1 MKWRRILLGCGA
13 ICFDGPVYAERPAPA
28 GLACLWTRTV
38 SSPTVQRV
46 VPDGCT
52 DLMWTPSTGALFVAG
67 PDTRAQLASV
77 VPGTLYGV
85 RLPPGAF
92 PSVFGVPAHAVRD
105 LRVPLPDLVPS
116 ARLESF
122 TAMVEFCASRVTVD
136 PALAATAAV
145 LRTGDVA
152 TAAWE
157 IGLSERQLRRRCLDA
172 FGYPPKVLQRVLRF
186 DTAVRLAW
194 NGVPFASVAAE
205 AGYADQAHL
214 AREVRA
220 LAGVPLGQLI
230 RP

>member
-1 MKWRRILLGCGA
+1 
-13 ICFDGPVYAERPAPA
+13 VYAERPAPS

-38 SSPTVQRV
+38 SAPTVQRV

-52 DLMWTPSTGALFVAG
+52 DLMWAPATGALFVAG
-67 PDTRAQLASV
+67 PDTSAQLAV
-77 VPGTLYGV
+77 VAPGTLYGV

-105 LRVPLPDLVPS
+105 LRVPLSSLVPD
-116 ARLESF
+116 ARLASF
-122 TAMVEFCASRVTVD
+122 SDVVAFCVSRVVVD
-136 PALAATAAV
+136 PALAATAAL
-145 LRTGDVA
+145 LRSSDV
-152 TAAWE
+152 TSAAWE
-157 IGLSERQLRRRCLDA
+157 IGLSSRQLRRRCLDA

-186 DTAVRLAW
+186 DAAMRLAW
-194 NGVPFASVAAE
+194 SGMPFASVAFE

-230 RP
+230 RS

>member
-1 MKWRRILLGCGA
+1 MSLIILPRVD
-13 ICFDGPVYAERPAPA
+13 DGRVYAERPAPA

-38 SSPTVQRV
+38 AVETVQRV

-52 DLMWTPSTGALFVAG
+52 DLMWTPATGALFVAG
-67 PDTRAQLASV
+67 PDTQAQLASV
-77 VPGTLYGV
+77 APGTLYGV

-105 LRVPLPDLVPS
+105 LRVPLSELVPGV
-116 ARLESF
+116 RLESF
-122 TAMVEFCASRVTVD
+122 SDMVAFCASRVVVD
-136 PALAATAAV
+136 PVLSGTASL
-145 LRTGDVA
+145 LRTADVA
-152 TAAWE
+152 SAAWE
-157 IGLSERQLRRRCLDA
+157 IGLSSRQLRRRCLDA

-186 DTAVRLAW
+186 DAAMRLAW
-194 NGVPFASVAAE
+194 SGLPFASVAVE

>member
-1 MKWRRILLGCGA
+1 MGG
-13 ICFDGPVYAERPAPA
+13 VYAERPAPA

-38 SSPTVQRV
+38 TSSTVQRV

-52 DLMWTPSTGALFVAG
+52 DLMWSPVSGSLFVAG
-67 PDTRAQLASV
+67 PDTQAQLATV
-77 VPGTLYGV
+77 QPGTLYGV

-105 LRVPLPDLVPS
+105 LRVPLSSLVPE

-122 TAMVEFCASRVTVD
+122 SDMVEFCASRVVVD
-136 PALAATAAV
+136 PSLAATASL
-145 LRTGDVA
+145 LRSGDVA
-152 TAAWE
+152 SVAWE
-157 IGLSERQLRRRCLDA
+157 IGLSARQLRRRCLDA

-186 DTAVRLAW
+186 DAAMRLAW
-194 NGVPFASVAAE
+194 GGMPFASVAFE

-214 AREVRA
+214 AREVRS

>member
-1 MKWRRILLGCGA
+1 M
-13 ICFDGPVYAERPAPA
+13 YAELPAPA

-52 DLMWTPSTGALFVAG
+52 DLMWTPASGALFVAG
-67 PDTRAQLASV
+67 PDTSAQLASV
-77 VPGTLYGV
+77 APGTLYGV

-105 LRVPLPDLVPS
+105 LRVPLSDLVPS
-116 ARLESF
+116 ARLTSF
-122 TAMVEFCASRVTVD
+122 SSMVEFCASRVVVD
-136 PALAATAAV
+136 PALTATASL
-145 LRTGDVA
+145 LRSGDVES
-152 TAAWE
+152 AAWE
-157 IGLSERQLRRRCLDA
+157 IGLSSRQLRRRCLDA

-186 DTAVRLAW
+186 DSALKLAW
-194 NGVPFASVAAE
+194 AGKPFASVAFE

-214 AREVRA
+214 AREVRT

>member
-1 MKWRRILLGCGA
+1 
-13 ICFDGPVYAERPAPA
+13 VYAERPAPA

-52 DLMWTPSTGALFVAG
+52 DLMWAPGSGSLFVAG
-67 PDTRAQLASV
+67 PDTRAQLAV
-77 VPGTLYGV
+77 VSPGTLYGV

-92 PSVFGVPAHAVRD
+92 PSVFGVPAHAVKD
-105 LRVPLPDLVPS
+105 LRVPLEELVPEV
-116 ARLESF
+116 RLQSF
-122 TAMVEFCASRVTVD
+122 SDMVAFCASRVSVD
-136 PALAATAAV
+136 PAVAATASL
-145 LRTGDVA
+145 LRTVDVSS
-152 TAAWE
+152 AAWE
-157 IGLSERQLRRRCLDA
+157 IGLSSRQLRRRCLDA

-186 DTAVRLAW
+186 DAAMRLAW

-214 AREVRA
+214 AREVRS

>member
-1 MKWRRILLGCGA
+1 
-13 ICFDGPVYAERPAPA
+13 VYAERPAPA

-38 SSPTVQRV
+38 TSPTVQRV

-52 DLMWTPSTGALFVAG
+52 DLMWTPATGALFVAG
-67 PDTRAQLASV
+67 PDTQAQLATV
-77 VPGTLYGV
+77 APGTLYGV

-105 LRVPLPDLVPS
+105 LRVPLSELVPGV
-116 ARLESF
+116 RLTSF
-122 TAMVEFCASRVTVD
+122 SDMVSFCASRVVMD
-136 PALAATAAV
+136 PALAATASL
-145 LRTGDVA
+145 LRSCDV
-152 TAAWE
+152 TSAAWE
-157 IGLSERQLRRRCLDA
+157 IGLSSRQLRRRCLDA

-186 DTAVRLAW
+186 DAAVRLAW
-194 NGVPFASVAAE
+194 DGLPFASVAAE

-214 AREVRA
+214 AREVRS

>member
-1 MKWRRILLGCGA
+1 MEV
-13 ICFDGPVYAERPAPA
+13 VYAERPAPA

-38 SSPTVQRV
+38 SSETVQRV

-52 DLMWTPSTGALFVAG
+52 DLMWSPATGSLFVAG
-67 PDTRAQLASV
+67 PDTAAQLAV
-77 VPGTLYGV
+77 VAPGTLYGV

-105 LRVPLPDLVPS
+105 LRVPLSSLVPD
-116 ARLESF
+116 ARLSSF
-122 TAMVEFCASRVTVD
+122 SEMVEFCASRVVVD
-136 PALAATAAV
+136 PALAATASL
-145 LRTGDVA
+145 LRTSDVA
-152 TAAWE
+152 SAAWE
-157 IGLSERQLRRRCLDA
+157 IGLSSRQLRRRCLDA

-186 DTAVRLAW
+186 DLAMRLAW
-194 NGVPFASVAAE
+194 RGMPFASVAVE

-214 AREVRA
+214 AREVRS

>member
-1 MKWRRILLGCGA
+1 ME
-13 ICFDGPVYAERPAPA
+13 PVYAERPAPA

-52 DLMWTPSTGALFVAG
+52 DLMWTPSTGALNVAG
-67 PDTRAQLASV
+67 PDTQAQLASV
-77 VPGTLYGV
+77 APGTLYGV

-105 LRVPLPDLVPS
+105 LRVPLTDLVPS

-122 TAMVEFCASRVTVD
+122 TSMVEFCASRVTVD
-136 PALAATAAV
+136 PVLTATAAL
-145 LRTGDVA
+145 LRTGDVT

-186 DTAVRLAW
+186 DSALRLAW
-194 NGVPFASVAAE
+194 TGVPFATVAAE

-220 LAGVPLGQLI
+220 LAGVSLGQLI

>member
-1 MKWRRILLGCGA
+1 
-13 ICFDGPVYAERPAPA
+13 VYAERPAPA

-38 SSPTVQRV
+38 AEPTVQRV

-52 DLMWTPSTGALFVAG
+52 DLMWMPATGALFVAG
-67 PDTRAQLASV
+67 PDTHAQLAAV
-77 VPGTLYGV
+77 APGTLYGV

-105 LRVPLPDLVPS
+105 LRVPLSELVPS
-116 ARLESF
+116 ARLTSF
-122 TAMVEFCASRVTVD
+122 SSMVAFCASRVVVD
-136 PALAATAAV
+136 PVLAGTASL
-145 LRTGDVA
+145 LRTADVA

-157 IGLSERQLRRRCLDA
+157 IGLSSRQLRRRCLDA

-186 DTAVRLAW
+186 DAAMRLAW
-194 NGVPFASVAAE
+194 DGVPFAAVATE

-214 AREVRA
+214 AREVRS

>member
-1 MKWRRILLGCGA
+1 
-13 ICFDGPVYAERPAPA
+13 VYAERPAPA

-38 SSPTVQRV
+38 TSPTVQRV

-52 DLMWTPSTGALFVAG
+52 DLMWTPATGALFVAG
-67 PDTRAQLASV
+67 PDTQAQLATV
-77 VPGTLYGV
+77 APGTLYGV

-105 LRVPLPDLVPS
+105 LRVPLAELVPGV
-116 ARLESF
+116 RLTSF
-122 TAMVEFCASRVTVD
+122 SDMVSFCASRVVVD
-136 PALAATAAV
+136 PALAATASL
-145 LRTGDVA
+145 LRFGDV
-152 TAAWE
+152 TSAAWE
-157 IGLSERQLRRRCLDA
+157 IGLSSRQLRRRCLDA

-186 DTAVRLAW
+186 DAAVRLAW
-194 NGVPFASVAAE
+194 DGLPFAAVAAE

-214 AREVRA
+214 AREVRS

>member
-1 MKWRRILLGCGA
+1 
-13 ICFDGPVYAERPAPA
+13 VYAERPAPA

-38 SSPTVQRV
+38 TSPTVQRV

-52 DLMWTPSTGALFVAG
+52 DLMWTPATGALFVAG
-67 PDTRAQLASV
+67 PDTQAQLATV
-77 VPGTLYGV
+77 APGTLYGV

-105 LRVPLPDLVPS
+105 LRVPLAELVPGV
-116 ARLESF
+116 RLTSF
-122 TAMVEFCASRVTVD
+122 SDMVSFCASRVVMD
-136 PALAATAAV
+136 PALAATASL
-145 LRTGDVA
+145 LRSGNVTS
-152 TAAWE
+152 AAWE
-157 IGLSERQLRRRCLDA
+157 IGLSSRQLRRRCLDA

-186 DTAVRLAW
+186 DAAVRLAW
-194 NGVPFASVAAE
+194 DGLPFAAVAAE

-214 AREVRA
+214 AREVRS

>member
-1 MKWRRILLGCGA
+1 M
-13 ICFDGPVYAERPAPA
+13 YAERPAPA

-52 DLMWTPSTGALFVAG
+52 DLMWTPASGALFVAG
-67 PDTRAQLASV
+67 PDAVAQLASV
-77 VPGTLYGV
+77 APGTLYGV

-105 LRVPLPDLVPS
+105 LRVPLSDLVPS
-116 ARLESF
+116 ARLTSF
-122 TAMVEFCASRVTVD
+122 SSMVEFCASRVVVD
-136 PALAATAAV
+136 PALAATASL

-152 TAAWE
+152 SAAWE
-157 IGLSERQLRRRCLDA
+157 IGLSSRQLRRRCLDA

-186 DTAVRLAW
+186 DFAVKRAW
-194 NGVPFASVAAE
+194 AGRPFASVAFE

-214 AREVRA
+214 AREVKA
-220 LAGVPLGQLI
+220 LAGVSLGQLI

>member
-1 MKWRRILLGCGA
+1 M
-13 ICFDGPVYAERPAPA
+13 YAERPAPA

-38 SSPTVQRV
+38 SAETVQRV

-52 DLMWTPSTGALFVAG
+52 DLMWAPATGALFVAG
-67 PDTRAQLASV
+67 PDTAAQLAV
-77 VPGTLYGV
+77 VAPGTLYGV

-105 LRVPLPDLVPS
+105 LRVPLTELVPS
-116 ARLESF
+116 ARLSSF
-122 TAMVEFCASRVTVD
+122 SDMVAFCASRVVED
-136 PALAATAAV
+136 PVLSGTASL
-145 LRTGDVA
+145 LRTCDVRS
-152 TAAWE
+152 AAWE
-157 IGLSERQLRRRCLDA
+157 IGLSSRQLRRRCLDA

-186 DTAVRLAW
+186 DAALRLAW
-194 NGVPFASVAAE
+194 NGVPFASVASE

>member
-1 MKWRRILLGCGA
+1 M
-13 ICFDGPVYAERPAPA
+13 YAERPAPA

-38 SSPTVQRV
+38 SVPTVQRV

-52 DLMWTPSTGALFVAG
+52 DLMWAPGSGALMVAG
-67 PDTRAQLASV
+67 PDTAAQMASV
-77 VPGTLYGV
+77 SAGTLYGV

-105 LRVPLPDLVPS
+105 LRVPLAELVPS
-116 ARLESF
+116 ARLDSF
-122 TAMVEFCASRVTVD
+122 SAMVAFCASRVVVD
-136 PALAATAAV
+136 PALAATASL
-145 LRTGDVA
+145 LRTSDVA
-152 TAAWE
+152 AAAWE
-157 IGLSERQLRRRCLDA
+157 IGLSSRQLRRRCLDA

-186 DTAVRLAW
+186 DSAVRLAW
-194 NGVPFASVAAE
+194 AGEPFASVAVA

>member
-1 MKWRRILLGCGA
+1 MY
-13 ICFDGPVYAERPAPA
+13 VERPAPA

-52 DLMWTPSTGALFVAG
+52 DLMWTPATGALFVAG
-67 PDTRAQLASV
+67 PDTQGQLATV
-77 VPGTLYGV
+77 APGTLYGV

-105 LRVPLPDLVPS
+105 LRVPLSELVPGV
-116 ARLESF
+116 RLTSF
-122 TAMVEFCASRVTVD
+122 SDMVSFCASRVVVD
-136 PALAATAAV
+136 PALAATASL
-145 LRTGDVA
+145 LRSGDV
-152 TAAWE
+152 TSAAWE
-157 IGLSERQLRRRCLDA
+157 IGLSSRQLRRRCLDA

-194 NGVPFASVAAE
+194 DGLPFATVAAE

-214 AREVRA
+214 AREVRS

>member
-1 MKWRRILLGCGA
+1 M
-13 ICFDGPVYAERPAPA
+13 YAERPAPA

-38 SSPTVQRV
+38 VEKTVQRV

-52 DLMWTPSTGALFVAG
+52 DLMWAPATGALFVAG
-67 PDTRAQLASV
+67 PDTHAQLASV
-77 VPGTLYGV
+77 APGTLYGV

-105 LRVPLPDLVPS
+105 LRVPLSELVPS
-116 ARLESF
+116 ARLSSF
-122 TAMVEFCASRVTVD
+122 SDMVSFCASRVVVD
-136 PALAATAAV
+136 PALTATASL
-145 LRTGDVA
+145 LRSGDVGA
-152 TAAWE
+152 AAWE
-157 IGLSERQLRRRCLDA
+157 IGLSARQLRRRCLDA

-186 DTAVRLAW
+186 DAAMRLAW
-194 NGVPFASVAAE
+194 GGMPFASVAFE

>member
-1 MKWRRILLGCGA
+1 LLSWNPLCNRRR
-13 ICFDGPVYAERPAPA
+13 VYAERPAPA

-52 DLMWTPSTGALFVAG
+52 DLMWTPASGALFVAG
-67 PDTRAQLASV
+67 PDTSAQFASV
-77 VPGTLYGV
+77 APGTLYGV

-105 LRVPLPDLVPS
+105 LRVPLSELVPS
-116 ARLESF
+116 ARLDTFSD
-122 TAMVEFCASRVTVD
+122 MVSFCASRVVVD
-136 PALAATAAV
+136 PALAATASL
-145 LRTGDVA
+145 LRSGDVGA
-152 TAAWE
+152 VAWE
-157 IGLSERQLRRRCLDA
+157 IGLSSRQLRRRCLDA

-186 DTAVRLAW
+186 DAALRLAW
-194 NGVPFASVAAE
+194 KGVPFSAVAFE

>member
-1 MKWRRILLGCGA
+1 M
-13 ICFDGPVYAERPAPA
+13 YAERPAPA

-38 SSPTVQRV
+38 AAPTVQRV

-52 DLMWTPSTGALFVAG
+52 DLMWMPATGALFVAG
-67 PDTRAQLASV
+67 PDTHAQLATV
-77 VPGTLYGV
+77 APGTLYGV

-105 LRVPLPDLVPS
+105 LRAPLSELVPS
-116 ARLESF
+116 ARLTSF
-122 TAMVEFCASRVTVD
+122 SSMVSFCASRVVVD
-136 PALAATAAV
+136 PVLAGTAAL
-145 LRTGDVA
+145 LRTTDVA

-157 IGLSERQLRRRCLDA
+157 IGLSSRQLRRRCLDA

-186 DTAVRLAW
+186 DAAMHLAW
-194 NGVPFASVAAE
+194 DGLPFASVATE

-214 AREVRA
+214 AREVRS

>member
-1 MKWRRILLGCGA
+1 M
-13 ICFDGPVYAERPAPA
+13 YAERPAPA

-38 SSPTVQRV
+38 STPTVQRV

-52 DLMWTPSTGALFVAG
+52 DLMWKPATGSVFVAG
-67 PDTRAQLASV
+67 PDTQAQLATVSL
-77 VPGTLYGV
+77 GTLYGV

-105 LRVPLPDLVPS
+105 LRVPLSELVPS
-116 ARLESF
+116 ARLTMF
-122 TAMVEFCASRVTVD
+122 TDMVAFCASRVVVD
-136 PALAATAAV
+136 PALAGTV
-145 LRTGDVA
+145 SLLRSRDVGSV
-152 TAAWE
+152 AWE

-186 DTAVRLAW
+186 DAAMRLAW
-194 NGVPFASVAAE
+194 DGVPFAGVAAE

-220 LAGVPLGQLI
+220 LAGVSLSQLI

>member
-1 MKWRRILLGCGA
+1 M
-13 ICFDGPVYAERPAPA
+13 DHVYAERPAPA

-38 SSPTVQRV
+38 AESTVQRV

-52 DLMWTPSTGALFVAG
+52 DLMWTPATGALFVAG
-67 PDTRAQLASV
+67 PDTTAQLASIT
-77 VPGTLYGV
+77 PGTLYGV

-105 LRVPLPDLVPS
+105 QRVPLTELVPS
-116 ARLESF
+116 ARLTTFSD
-122 TAMVEFCASRVTVD
+122 MVAFCAARVTPD
-136 PALAATAAV
+136 PVLAGTASLLRARDVGAV
-145 LRTGDVA
+145 
-152 TAAWE
+152 AWE

-186 DTAVRLAW
+186 DAAMRLAW
-194 NGVPFASVAAE
+194 AGRPFAAVAFE

-220 LAGVPLGQLI
+220 LAGVPLSQLI

>member
-1 MKWRRILLGCGA
+1 M
-13 ICFDGPVYAERPAPA
+13 YAERPAPA

-38 SSPTVQRV
+38 SSPAVQRV

-52 DLMWTPSTGALFVAG
+52 DLMWTPATGALFVAG
-67 PDTRAQLASV
+67 PDTQAQLASV
-77 VPGTLYGV
+77 APGTLYGV

-105 LRVPLPDLVPS
+105 QRVPLSELVPS

-122 TAMVEFCASRVTVD
+122 SEMVAFCASRVVVD
-136 PALAATAAV
+136 PALVATASL

-152 TAAWE
+152 SAAWE
-157 IGLSERQLRRRCLDA
+157 IGLSSRQLRRRCLDA

-186 DTAVRLAW
+186 DSALRLAW
-194 NGVPFASVAAE
+194 DGVPFAAVAAE

-220 LAGVPLGQLI
+220 LAGVSLGQLI

>member
-1 MKWRRILLGCGA
+1 M
-13 ICFDGPVYAERPAPA
+13 GPVYAERPAPA

-38 SSPTVQRV
+38 SSSTVQRV

-52 DLMWTPSTGALFVAG
+52 DLMWTPATGSLFVAG
-67 PDTRAQLASV
+67 PDTQAQLAV
-77 VPGTLYGV
+77 VTPGTLYGV

-105 LRVPLPDLVPS
+105 QRVALSELVPS
-116 ARLESF
+116 ARLSSF
-122 TAMVEFCASRVTVD
+122 SDMVSFCASRVVVD
-136 PALAATAAV
+136 PALAATASL
-145 LRTGDVA
+145 LRSSGVGS
-152 TAAWE
+152 AAWE
-157 IGLSERQLRRRCLDA
+157 IGLSARQLRRRCLDA

-186 DTAVRLAW
+186 DAAVRLAW
-194 NGVPFASVAAE
+194 DGLPFASVAVE

>member
-1 MKWRRILLGCGA
+1 MD
-13 ICFDGPVYAERPAPA
+13 FVYAERPAPA

-38 SSPTVQRV
+38 SAETVQRV

-52 DLMWTPSTGALFVAG
+52 DLMWTPATGSLFVAG
-67 PDTRAQLASV
+67 PDTAAQLAV
-77 VPGTLYGV
+77 VAPGTLYGV

-105 LRVPLPDLVPS
+105 LRVPLSSLLPDV
-116 ARLESF
+116 RLTSF
-122 TAMVEFCASRVTVD
+122 SDMVAFCASRVVVD
-136 PALAATAAV
+136 PALAATASL
-145 LRTGDVA
+145 LRSSDVA

-157 IGLSERQLRRRCLDA
+157 IGLSSRQLRRRCLDA

-186 DTAVRLAW
+186 DFAMRLAW
-194 NGVPFASVAAE
+194 RGRPFASIAAE

-214 AREVRA
+214 AREVRS
-220 LAGVPLGQLI
+220 LGGVPLGQLI

>member
-1 MKWRRILLGCGA
+1 M
-13 ICFDGPVYAERPAPA
+13 YAERPAPA

-38 SSPTVQRV
+38 PAPAVQRV

-52 DLMWTPSTGALFVAG
+52 DLMWTPATGALWVAG

-77 VPGTLYGV
+77 APGTLYGV

-105 LRVPLPDLVPS
+105 LRVPLSDLVPA
-116 ARLESF
+116 ARLTSF
-122 TAMVEFCASRVTVD
+122 SEMVAFCTARVVAD
-136 PALAATAAV
+136 PALTATAAL
-145 LRTGDVA
+145 LRTRDVES
-152 TAAWE
+152 AAWE
-157 IGLSERQLRRRCLDA
+157 IGLSSRQLRRRCLDA

-186 DTAVRLAW
+186 DSALRLAW
-194 NGVPFASVAAE
+194 TGVPFAAVAAE

-220 LAGVPLGQLI
+220 LAGVSLGQLI

>member
-1 MKWRRILLGCGA
+1 M
-13 ICFDGPVYAERPAPA
+13 YAERPAPA

-38 SSPTVQRV
+38 TSPTVQRV

-52 DLMWTPSTGALFVAG
+52 DLMWTPATGALFVAG
-67 PDTRAQLASV
+67 PDTQAQLATV
-77 VPGTLYGV
+77 APGTLYGV

-105 LRVPLPDLVPS
+105 LRVPLAELVPGV
-116 ARLESF
+116 RLTSF
-122 TAMVEFCASRVTVD
+122 SDMVSFCASRVVMD
-136 PALAATAAV
+136 PALAATASL
-145 LRTGDVA
+145 LRSGNVTS
-152 TAAWE
+152 AAWE
-157 IGLSERQLRRRCLDA
+157 IGLSSRQLRRRCLDA

-186 DTAVRLAW
+186 DAAVRLAW
-194 NGVPFASVAAE
+194 DGLPFAAVAAE

-214 AREVRA
+214 AREVRS

>member
-1 MKWRRILLGCGA
+1 M
-13 ICFDGPVYAERPAPA
+13 YAERPAPA

-38 SSPTVQRV
+38 SSETVQRV

-52 DLMWTPSTGALFVAG
+52 DLMWTPATGALFVAG

-77 VPGTLYGV
+77 APGTLYGV

-92 PSVFGVPAHAVRD
+92 PSVFGVPACEVRD
-105 LRVPLPDLVPS
+105 LRVPLAELVPS
-116 ARLESF
+116 ARLSSF
-122 TAMVEFCASRVTVD
+122 SEMVSFCAARVSVD
-136 PALAATAAV
+136 PAVAGTAAV
-145 LRTGDVA
+145 LRTSDVRS
-152 TAAWE
+152 AAWD

-186 DTAVRLAW
+186 DHAMRLAW
-194 NGVPFASVAAE
+194 AGRPFASVAFE

-214 AREVRA
+214 SREVRA
-220 LAGVPLGQLI
+220 LAGVPLSQLI